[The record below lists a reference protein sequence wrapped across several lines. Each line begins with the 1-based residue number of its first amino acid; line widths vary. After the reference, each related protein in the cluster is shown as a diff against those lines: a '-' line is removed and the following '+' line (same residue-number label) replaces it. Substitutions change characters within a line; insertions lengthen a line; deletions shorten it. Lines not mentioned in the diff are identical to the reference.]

1 MSKKPVVR
9 RGNNEPVGYSAE
21 RIRYSSRCP
30 ITFETFIQAHPLIAR
45 YYVRLPNSREHVQF
59 KSVDDKRLD
68 ELKIHVIDSL
78 DFTGNTSV
86 LVYLRGD
93 VGTKIDWEQTSLFDD
108 MPMPSDVTE
117 GGEE

>member
-1 MSKKPVVR
+1 M
-9 RGNNEPVGYSAE
+9 
-21 RIRYSSRCP
+21 
-30 ITFETFIQAHPLIAR
+30 FIEAHPKIVR

-59 KSVDDKRLD
+59 KSVDDTKLD

-93 VGTKIDWEQTSLFDD
+93 VGTKIDWEQTSLFDEE
-108 MPMPSDVTE
+108 PVASDDAEE
-117 GGEE
+117 GETN